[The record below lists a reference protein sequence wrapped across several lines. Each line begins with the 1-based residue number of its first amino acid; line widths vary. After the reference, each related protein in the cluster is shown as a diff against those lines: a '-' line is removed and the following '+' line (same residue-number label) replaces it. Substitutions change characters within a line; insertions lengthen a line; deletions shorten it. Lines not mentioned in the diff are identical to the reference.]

1 MHSPQVARLN
11 EKYPLFRNLVPT
23 YLTNSSYMGGVLLL
37 HYTQEPFTYE
47 TLTEED
53 QNLIDNTE
61 PSSVNSVYACYKN
74 GDKII
79 ILFK

>member
-1 MHSPQVARLN
+1 
-11 EKYPLFRNLVPT
+11 
-23 YLTNSSYMGGVLLL
+23 MGGVLLL

-79 ILFK
+79 ILFNL